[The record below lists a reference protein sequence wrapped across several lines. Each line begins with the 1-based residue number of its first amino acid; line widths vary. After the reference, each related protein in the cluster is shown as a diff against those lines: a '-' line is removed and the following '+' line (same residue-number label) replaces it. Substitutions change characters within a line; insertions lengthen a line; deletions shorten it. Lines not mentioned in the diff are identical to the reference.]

1 MAWLFA
7 SGHVVD
13 LILGVMALETLVLL
27 AWRRRTGGGVPARGL
42 LAFLLSGA
50 CLMLALRVAL
60 TDGWWGW
67 IGLWLAGAGAAHVLD
82 LRTRWTR

>member
-13 LILGVMALETLVLL
+13 LILLVIAAEAAVLL
-27 AWRRRTGGGVPARGL
+27 GLRRRTGGGVPGL
-42 LAFLLSGA
+42 AAFLLSGA
-50 CLMLALRVAL
+50 CLLLALRVAL

-67 IGLWLAGAGAAHVLD
+67 TGFWLAAAGAAHVLD
-82 LRTRWTR
+82 LRGRWKA

>member
-1 MAWLFA
+1 MAWWFS

-13 LILGVMALETLVLL
+13 LILGLLLAEAALLV
-27 AWRRRTGGGVPARGL
+27 AWRRRSGRGVPLPGL
-42 LAFLLSGA
+42 LAFLLSGG

-67 IGLWLAGAGAAHVLD
+67 IGLSLAAAGAAHVFD
-82 LRTRWTR
+82 LRSRWQS